1 MAKKQLTLKGTL
13 LRVLLYLVV
22 IVVCIITLYPY
33 FAMFCT
39 ALKSRAEI
47 FSMNGTI
54 LPINALWS
62 NFIDIWSRA
71 PMANYMLNSL
81 LIAGGSTLI
90 AMLCGIPAAYALA
103 RMKFKGT
110 DRLSG
115 ICHRFPDVRS
125 CSPADRYLQGNV
137 DLKPDRQYSRAGL
150 HQCRV

>member
-1 MAKKQLTLKGTL
+1 MAKKQLTLKGIL

-22 IVVCIITLYPY
+22 IVVCIVTLDPY

-90 AMLCGIPAAYALA
+90 AML
-103 RMKFKGT
+103 
-110 DRLSG
+110 
-115 ICHRFPDVRS
+115 
-125 CSPADRYLQGNV
+125 
-137 DLKPDRQYSRAGL
+137 
-150 HQCRV
+150 

>member
-1 MAKKQLTLKGTL
+1 MAKKQLTLKGIL

-22 IVVCIITLYPY
+22 IVVGIVTLYPY

-90 AMLCGIPAAYALA
+90 A
-103 RMKFKGT
+103 T
-110 DRLSG
+110 DRNSA
-115 ICHRFPDVRS
+115 V
-125 CSPADRYLQGNV
+125 
-137 DLKPDRQYSRAGL
+137 
-150 HQCRV
+150 